1 MIVKQIRYYNE
12 DDKQFL
18 NSPDISAE
26 KLVRG
31 DCFENIYCDEIQ
43 IKTYPGTILEINGE
57 EVHIGE
63 TGVYNILYREGVS
76 IHSLKLNEASIEFIR
91 DTDNYFI
98 ITFILHEDNN
108 SFENNSSS
116 SADGSSE
123 NPTDEGSSESET
135 DSSTISSKLKDNHD
149 N

>member
-18 NSPDISAE
+18 NSPDINAE
-26 KLVRG
+26 KLISG
-31 DCFENIYCDEIQ
+31 ECFGNIYCNEIQ
-43 IKTYPGTILEINGE
+43 IKTYPGTILKINGE

-76 IHSLKLNEASIEFIR
+76 IHSLQLDRASIEFIR
-91 DTDNYFI
+91 DTDNYFV
-98 ITFILHEDNN
+98 ITFILHEDN
-108 SFENNSSS
+108 SSQSSS
-116 SADGSSE
+116 SSNTDSSSE
-123 NPTDEGSSESET
+123 NPTDGSSSESET
-135 DSSTISSKLKDNHD
+135 DSSTIGLKPKDNHD